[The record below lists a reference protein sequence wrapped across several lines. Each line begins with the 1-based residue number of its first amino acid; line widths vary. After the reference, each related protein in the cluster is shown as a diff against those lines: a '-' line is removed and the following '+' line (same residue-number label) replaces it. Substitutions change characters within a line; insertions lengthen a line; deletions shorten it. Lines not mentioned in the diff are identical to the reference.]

1 MNAQIML
8 SFANTPQPGTEG
20 ADDDHDETGS
30 QPAAEDLVR
39 ARARSCRSRR
49 PRSCGRRLA
58 PRLACQRRGSLR
70 SLLAAHVASPRG
82 SLLPSLHRAGPTA
95 STAGAQAMPKQKTC
109 RYDSSLGLL
118 TKKFVTLIQTAPE
131 GILDL
136 NQARHEPCPRAPRI
150 SRGTPQRAALPE
162 HTAAARAFPRN

>member
-1 MNAQIML
+1 MEDAAESAAVEAML
-8 SFANTPQPGTEG
+8 GFDGG
-20 ADDDHDETGS
+20 GHADDDDDDD
-30 QPAAEDLVR
+30 AEGALV
-39 ARARSCRSRR
+39 SMS
-49 PRSCGRRLA
+49 G
-58 PRLACQRRGSLR
+58 GG
-70 SLLAAHVASPRG
+70 V
-82 SLLPSLHRAGPTA
+82 T
-95 STAGAQAMPKQKTC
+95 AMPKQKTC

>member
-1 MNAQIML
+1 MMRL
-8 SFANTPQPGTEG
+8 
-20 ADDDHDETGS
+20 
-30 QPAAEDLVR
+30 AASLR
-39 ARARSCRSRR
+39 RRIWCAPARAPAVPGAHAPADGVSRR
-49 PRSCGRRLA
+49 ASLA
-58 PRLACQRRGSLR
+58 RGGGLCA
-70 SLLAAHVASPRG
+70 SLLAAHVASPRS

-150 SRGTPQRAALPE
+150 SRGTPQRATLPE